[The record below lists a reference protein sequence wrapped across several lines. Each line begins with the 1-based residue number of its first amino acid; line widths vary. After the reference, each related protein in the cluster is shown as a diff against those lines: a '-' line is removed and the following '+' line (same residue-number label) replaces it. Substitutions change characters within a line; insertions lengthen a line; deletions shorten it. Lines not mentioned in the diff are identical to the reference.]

1 MSIVDNIKLLREE
14 KNLMQKE
21 VYNEIGLKPAHYNK
35 LEKGLV
41 EPSLDI
47 LEKLSAFYGV
57 TIDEI
62 VHYSKAKPKAVTIED
77 KTAVEQVRLLSQLNE
92 KDKSTVMNII
102 DTMLTKQRFQNF
114 FEQNL
119 QTSK

>member
-1 MSIVDNIKLLREE
+1 MGVAENIKKLRED
-14 KNLMQKE
+14 KGIMQKE
-21 VYNEIGLKPAHYNK
+21 VYNDIGLKPAHYNK

-47 LEKLSAFYGV
+47 LDRLASFYGV

-62 VHYSKAKPKAVTIED
+62 VHYSNATPRAVSVED
-77 KTAVEQVRLLSQLNE
+77 KTAAEQLRLMSQLNE

-102 DTMLTKQRFQNF
+102 DTMLTKQKFQEF
-114 FEQNL
+114 FQQNMA
-119 QTSK
+119 Q

>member
-1 MSIVDNIKLLREE
+1 MSIADNIKLLREE

-47 LEKLSAFYGV
+47 LEKLSAFYSV

>member
-1 MSIVDNIKLLREE
+1 MSVSENIKKLRED
-14 KNLMQKE
+14 KGLMQKE

-41 EPSLDI
+41 EPSIDI
-47 LEKLSAFYGV
+47 LEKLAAFYGI
-57 TIDEI
+57 TIDQV
-62 VHYSKAKPKAVTIED
+62 VHYSKATPTPVTMED
-77 KTAVEQVRLLSQLNE
+77 KTATEQVRLIAQLNE

-102 DTMLTKQRFQNF
+102 DTMLTKQKFQIF

-119 QTSK
+119 QTVK

>member
-1 MSIVDNIKLLREE
+1 MSIAENLKRLRED

-41 EPSLDI
+41 EPSIEILD
-47 LEKLSAFYGV
+47 KLAAFYGV
-57 TIDEI
+57 TIDEV
-62 VHYSKAKPKAVTIED
+62 VHFSKEKPQNVTMED
-77 KTAVEQVRLLSQLNE
+77 KSSVEQLRLISQLNE

-102 DTMLTKQRFQNF
+102 DTMLTKQKFQTF
-114 FEQNL
+114 FEQNIA
-119 QTSK
+119 Q

>member
-1 MSIVDNIKLLREE
+1 MNIADNIKKLR
-14 KNLMQKE
+14 KDKGLMQKK

-35 LEKGLV
+35 LEKALV

-47 LEKLSAFYGV
+47 LKKLASFYGV

-62 VHYSKAKPKAVTIED
+62 VHYSNATPKAITVED
-77 KTAVEQVRLLSQLNE
+77 KTALEQVRLIAQLND

-102 DTMLTKQRFQNF
+102 DTMLTKQKFQTF
-114 FEQNL
+114 FEQNI
-119 QTSK
+119 QTAK

>member
-1 MSIVDNIKLLREE
+1 MSIADNIKLKKKK

>member
-1 MSIVDNIKLLREE
+1 MSIADNIRLLREE
-14 KNLMQKE
+14 KQLMQKE

-35 LEKGLV
+35 LERGLV

-47 LEKLSAFYGV
+47 LEKLSAFYGI

-77 KTAVEQVRLLSQLNE
+77 KTAAEQVRLLSQLNE

-102 DTMLTKQRFQNF
+102 DTMLTKQKFQNF
-114 FEQNL
+114 FEQNI
-119 QTSK
+119 QTVK